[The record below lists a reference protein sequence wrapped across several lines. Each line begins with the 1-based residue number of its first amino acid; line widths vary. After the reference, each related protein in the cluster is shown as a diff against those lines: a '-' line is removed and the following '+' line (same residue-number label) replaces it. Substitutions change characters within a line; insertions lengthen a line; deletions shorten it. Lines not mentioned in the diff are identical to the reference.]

1 MIVYAAESL
10 YWFNTT
16 EPPYLIK
23 GLPTSLESRHTTI
36 CRKKDATEEVAYLHD
51 TFYGIQHA
59 WKASL
64 LIMQESAMFV

>member
-23 GLPTSLESRHTTI
+23 GLPTSLESRHTTHV
-36 CRKKDATEEVAYLHD
+36 RSDARPNS
-51 TFYGIQHA
+51 
-59 WKASL
+59 KL
-64 LIMQESAMFV
+64 LPGYFA

>member
-23 GLPTSLESRHTTI
+23 GGFQHRSSHVTQQGVEWNWGDPGCEGLLGVCDTSMV
-36 CRKKDATEEVAYLHD
+36 D
-51 TFYGIQHA
+51 
-59 WKASL
+59 
-64 LIMQESAMFV
+64 